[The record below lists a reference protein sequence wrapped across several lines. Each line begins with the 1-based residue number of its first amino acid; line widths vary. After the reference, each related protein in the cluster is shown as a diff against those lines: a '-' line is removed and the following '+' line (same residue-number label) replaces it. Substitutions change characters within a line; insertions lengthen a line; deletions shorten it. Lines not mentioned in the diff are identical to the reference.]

1 LDELTSLCCKSIN
14 DTNIKK
20 RYFYVRGC
28 NAMNSKRLKIL
39 VLFLAIL
46 AFGSIL
52 LAACS
57 RPGTI
62 TNTPG
67 TTPTASGSGGGGGAG
82 GCASGTV
89 HMSASN
95 FKQPCVNVTKGSKVT
110 LVDDVQVLHIITN
123 GQWVNDTPQLA
134 VQPGAP
140 TINNVNISGGSADI
154 GPFNTA
160 GKFNVLCT
168 VHVGMNLV
176 VNVT

>member
-1 LDELTSLCCKSIN
+1 
-14 DTNIKK
+14 
-20 RYFYVRGC
+20 
-28 NAMNSKRLKIL
+28 MNSKQLKIL
-39 VLFLAIL
+39 VMFLAIL
-46 AFGSIL
+46 ALGSIL
-52 LAACS
+52 LAACT

-62 TNTPG
+62 TKTTG
-67 TTPTASGSGGGGGAG
+67 TTPTASSGGGGSAG

-89 HMSASN
+89 HMDASN
-95 FKQPCVNVTKGSKVT
+95 FVQKCVNISKGSKVT

-123 GQWVNDTPQLA
+123 GQWVNNAPQLS

-140 TINNVNISGGSADI
+140 KINNVNISGGSADI

-176 VNVT
+176 VNVA

>member
-1 LDELTSLCCKSIN
+1 
-14 DTNIKK
+14 
-20 RYFYVRGC
+20 
-28 NAMNSKRLKIL
+28 MNSKRLKIL
-39 VLFLAIL
+39 VMFLAIL

-62 TNTPG
+62 TNIPG
-67 TTPTASGSGGGGGAG
+67 TTPTASSSGGGGGG

-95 FKQPCVNVTKGSKVT
+95 FKQPCVNISKGSKVT

-123 GQWVNDTPQLA
+123 GQWVNSNPQLT

-140 TINNVNISGGSADI
+140 TINNVTISGGSADI

>member
-1 LDELTSLCCKSIN
+1 
-14 DTNIKK
+14 
-20 RYFYVRGC
+20 
-28 NAMNSKRLKIL
+28 MNSKRLKIL
-39 VLFLAIL
+39 VMSLAIL
-46 AFGSIL
+46 ALGSIL

-62 TNTPG
+62 TNTG
-67 TTPTASGSGGGGGAG
+67 GNTPTASSSGGGGGGG
-82 GCASGTV
+82 GCASGAV
-89 HMSASN
+89 HMDASN
-95 FKQPCVNVTKGSKVT
+95 FVQKCVNISKGSKVT

-123 GQWVNDTPQLA
+123 GQWVNGTPQLT

-140 TINNVNISGGSADI
+140 TIPNVNITGGSADI

-176 VNVT
+176 VNVA

>member
-1 LDELTSLCCKSIN
+1 
-14 DTNIKK
+14 
-20 RYFYVRGC
+20 
-28 NAMNSKRLKIL
+28 MNSKRLKIL
-39 VLFLAIL
+39 VMFLAIL
-46 AFGSIL
+46 ALGSIL

-62 TNTPG
+62 TNTIG
-67 TTPTASGSGGGGGAG
+67 TTPTASSSGGGGGAG

-95 FKQPCVNVTKGSKVT
+95 FTQPCVNISKGLKVM

-123 GQWVNDTPQLA
+123 GQWVNDTPQLS

-140 TINNVNISGGSADI
+140 TIPNVNIAGGSAAI

>member
-1 LDELTSLCCKSIN
+1 
-14 DTNIKK
+14 
-20 RYFYVRGC
+20 
-28 NAMNSKRLKIL
+28 MNSTRLKIL
-39 VLFLAIL
+39 LMFLAIL
-46 AFGSIL
+46 ALGSIL

-57 RPGTI
+57 RPGTV
-62 TNTPG
+62 TTTAG
-67 TTPTASGSGGGGGAG
+67 TTPTTGSGGGSGGGGGG

-89 HMSASN
+89 HMDASN
-95 FKQPCVNVTKGSKVT
+95 FVQKCVNISKGSKVT

-123 GQWVNDTPQLA
+123 GQWVNDTPQLS

-140 TINNVNISGGSADI
+140 TIPNVNIASGSAPI
-154 GPFNTA
+154 GPFNTS

>member
-1 LDELTSLCCKSIN
+1 MT
-14 DTNIKK
+14 
-20 RYFYVRGC
+20 
-28 NAMNSKRLKIL
+28 SKRLKIL
-39 VLFLAIL
+39 VMFLAIL
-46 AFGSIL
+46 ALGSIL

-62 TNTPG
+62 TKTTG
-67 TTPTASGSGGGGGAG
+67 TTPTASSGGGGSSG

-89 HMSASN
+89 HMDASN
-95 FKQPCVNVTKGSKVT
+95 FVQKCVNISKGSKVT

-123 GQWVNDTPQLA
+123 GHWVNDTPQLS
-134 VQPGAP
+134 VQPGVP
-140 TINNVNISGGSADI
+140 SINNVNISGGSADI

>member
-1 LDELTSLCCKSIN
+1 
-14 DTNIKK
+14 
-20 RYFYVRGC
+20 
-28 NAMNSKRLKIL
+28 MNSKRLKIL
-39 VLFLAIL
+39 VMFLAIL
-46 AFGSIL
+46 ALGSIL

-62 TNTPG
+62 TTTTG
-67 TTPTASGSGGGGGAG
+67 TTPTASSSGGGGAG

-89 HMSASN
+89 HMDSSN
-95 FKQPCVNVTKGSKVT
+95 FVQNCVNISKGSKVT
-110 LVDDVQVLHIITN
+110 LIDDVQVLHIITN
-123 GQWVNDTPQLA
+123 GQWVNDNPQLS

>member
-1 LDELTSLCCKSIN
+1 
-14 DTNIKK
+14 
-20 RYFYVRGC
+20 
-28 NAMNSKRLKIL
+28 MNNKRLKIL
-39 VLFLAIL
+39 VIFLAIL
-46 AFGSIL
+46 ALGSIL

-62 TNTPG
+62 ITTTG
-67 TTPTASGSGGGGGAG
+67 TTPTAGSGGGAG
-82 GCASGTV
+82 GCAIGTV

-95 FKQPCVNVTKGSKVT
+95 FTQKCVNISKGSKVT

-123 GQWVNDTPQLA
+123 GQWVNDTPQLS

-140 TINNVNISGGSADI
+140 TINNVNISGGSANI

>member
-1 LDELTSLCCKSIN
+1 M
-14 DTNIKK
+14 
-20 RYFYVRGC
+20 Y
-28 NAMNSKRLKIL
+28 SKRLKIL
-39 VLFLAIL
+39 IMFLAIL
-46 AFGSIL
+46 ALGSIL

-62 TNTPG
+62 ITTTG
-67 TTPTASGSGGGGGAG
+67 TTPTAGSGGGAG
-82 GCASGTV
+82 GCAIGTV

-95 FKQPCVNVTKGSKVT
+95 FTQKCVNISKGSKVT

-123 GQWVNDTPQLA
+123 GQWVNDTPQLS

>member
-1 LDELTSLCCKSIN
+1 
-14 DTNIKK
+14 
-20 RYFYVRGC
+20 
-28 NAMNSKRLKIL
+28 MNSTRLKIL
-39 VLFLAIL
+39 LMFLAIL
-46 AFGSIL
+46 ALGSIL

-57 RPGTI
+57 RPGTV
-62 TNTPG
+62 TTTAG
-67 TTPTASGSGGGGGAG
+67 TTPTTGSGGGSGGGGGG

-89 HMSASN
+89 HMDASN
-95 FKQPCVNVTKGSKVT
+95 FVQKCVNISKGSKVT

-123 GQWVNDTPQLA
+123 GQWVNNTPQLS

-168 VHVGMNLV
+168 VHEGMNLV

>member
-1 LDELTSLCCKSIN
+1 
-14 DTNIKK
+14 
-20 RYFYVRGC
+20 
-28 NAMNSKRLKIL
+28 MNSKRLKIL
-39 VLFLAIL
+39 VMFLAIL

-62 TNTPG
+62 SNIPG
-67 TTPTASGSGGGGGAG
+67 TTPTASSSGGGG

-89 HMSASN
+89 HMNASN
-95 FKQPCVNVTKGSKVT
+95 FVQSCVNISKGSKVT

-123 GQWVNDTPQLA
+123 GQWVNDTPQLS

>member
-1 LDELTSLCCKSIN
+1 MRPTSRKDI
-14 DTNIKK
+14 
-20 RYFYVRGC
+20 FYVRGC

-39 VLFLAIL
+39 VMFLAIL
-46 AFGSIL
+46 ALGSIL

-62 TNTPG
+62 TNTTG
-67 TTPTASGSGGGGGAG
+67 TTPTASSSGGGGEG
-82 GCASGTV
+82 GSCASGTV
-89 HMSASN
+89 HMDASN
-95 FKQPCVNVTKGSKVT
+95 FVQKCVNISKGSKVT

-123 GQWVNDTPQLA
+123 GQWVNGSPQIS
-134 VQPGAP
+134 VQSGAP
-140 TINNVNISGGSADI
+140 TIPNVNISGGSAVI

-168 VHVGMNLV
+168 VHVGMHLV

>member
-1 LDELTSLCCKSIN
+1 
-14 DTNIKK
+14 
-20 RYFYVRGC
+20 
-28 NAMNSKRLKIL
+28 MNSKRLKIL
-39 VLFLAIL
+39 LMFLVVLAL
-46 AFGSIL
+46 GSIL
-52 LAACS
+52 LAACT

-62 TNTPG
+62 TATTG
-67 TTPTASGSGGGGGAG
+67 STPTAGGGGAGGAGGAG

-89 HMSASN
+89 HMDSSN
-95 FKQPCVNVTKGSKVT
+95 FVQKCVNISKGSKVT

-123 GQWVNDTPQLA
+123 GQWVNDNPQLS

-140 TINNVNISGGSADI
+140 IIPNVSISGSSADI

>member
-1 LDELTSLCCKSIN
+1 
-14 DTNIKK
+14 
-20 RYFYVRGC
+20 
-28 NAMNSKRLKIL
+28 MNSKRLKIL
-39 VLFLAIL
+39 VMFLAIL
-46 AFGSIL
+46 ALGSIL

-62 TNTPG
+62 TNTTG
-67 TTPTASGSGGGGGAG
+67 TTPTASSSGGGGGAG

-89 HMSASN
+89 HMDASN
-95 FKQPCVNVTKGSKVT
+95 FVQKCVNIPKGSKVS

-123 GQWVNDTPQLA
+123 GQWVNDTPKLS

>member
-1 LDELTSLCCKSIN
+1 
-14 DTNIKK
+14 
-20 RYFYVRGC
+20 
-28 NAMNSKRLKIL
+28 MNSKRLKIL
-39 VLFLAIL
+39 VMFLAIL
-46 AFGSIL
+46 ALGSIL
-52 LAACS
+52 LAACT

-62 TNTPG
+62 TKTTG
-67 TTPTASGSGGGGGAG
+67 TTPTASSGGGGSAG

-89 HMSASN
+89 HMDASN
-95 FKQPCVNVTKGSKVT
+95 FVQKCVNISKGSKVT

-123 GQWVNDTPQLA
+123 GQWVNNAPQLS

-140 TINNVNISGGSADI
+140 KINNVNISGGSADI

-176 VNVT
+176 VNVA

>member
-1 LDELTSLCCKSIN
+1 M
-14 DTNIKK
+14 
-20 RYFYVRGC
+20 RGC

-39 VLFLAIL
+39 VLFLAFL
-46 AFGSIL
+46 AIGSIL

-62 TNTPG
+62 TNTAG
-67 TTPTASGSGGGGGAG
+67 TTPTASSSGGGG

-89 HMSASN
+89 HMSPSN
-95 FKQPCVNVTKGSKVT
+95 FKQSCVNITKGSKVT

-123 GQWVNDTPQLA
+123 GQWVNDNPQLT

-176 VNVT
+176 VNVV